1 MISRLIPKNWRR
13 RHDEQGGGR
22 RRSEITA
29 SRDGFIPGQKAQ
41 TNPRRPLLFYFSNQ
55 TFESTAA

>member
-22 RRSEITA
+22 RTSEITV
-29 SRDGFIPGQKAQ
+29 SHDLVGLKAQ
-41 TNPRRPLLFYFSNQ
+41 TNSRKPLIFKDW
-55 TFESTAA
+55 